1 MLIEVPD
8 KLSPMAGPKTPLGL
22 MLTSSGGL
30 STSLSLIKS
39 QAACSAKVL
48 LLA

>member
-8 KLSPMAGPKTPLGL
+8 KLSPMAGPKTPPGL

-30 STSLSLIKS
+30 STSLSSIKS